1 MQEAKA
7 RSIITDKLVV
17 EKTGKTMEEWFKV
30 LDKKGA
36 KEMKH
41 TEIFAMIRSIKT
53 LEPLGEWNHNLL
65 TTTYEWNRGLK
76 ERGEKANGFEIGV
89 SKTVTV
95 PIEVLYN
102 YWIDD
107 QLRNKWLKGENITI
121 RKATLNKSA
130 RITWSDGETSLSID
144 FYPKGDNKSQVVVQH
159 QKIKDAGRATEL
171 KTYWNKMLDILKTL
185 LEK

>member
-1 MQEAKA
+1 MQEGKA

-76 ERGEKANGFEIGV
+76 ERGEKANGFEISV

-130 RITWSDGETSLSID
+130 RVTWSDGETSLSID

-159 QKIKDAGRATEL
+159 LKIKDGDKATEL
-171 KTYWNKMLDILKTL
+171 KMYWNKMLEALKVL